1 MDARSIVKMKGF
13 AHTAAHSV
21 LVTLC
26 ATFLACGGGR
36 NKAEN
41 QLTGGDESDI
51 DQLLSTSEQQ
61 KRQSAEEQE
70 VLRLLGIAPDDQ
82 ANDSSRMAPA
92 AESQTEAAS
101 ADEVQRL
108 ERELQDRDQQIAI
121 LRNELASQERRLQEL
136 QTERARPVKIATR
149 QQTAGGV
156 SANYRS
162 AYEKAMSLYNGHNY
176 RDALASFANL
186 LSMDDKN
193 SLADNAQYWMGEC
206 YYALGNYNQAVA
218 EFQKVLSFTRS
229 NKSDAAL
236 LKLGLCYI
244 RLGDRDQARS
254 ELEQL
259 IVNFPRSEYVGKARN
274 FLAAADGR

>member
-1 MDARSIVKMKGF
+1 MDARSIAKMKSLALG
-13 AHTAAHSV
+13 TARLA
-21 LVTLC
+21 LVAVCT
-26 ATFLACGGGR
+26 TFLACGGGR

-41 QLTGGDESDI
+41 QSDGGDADI
-51 DQLLSTSEQQ
+51 DQLLSTSEQE

-70 VLRLLGIAPDDQ
+70 VLRLLGISPEDQ
-82 ANDSSRMAPA
+82 ANDSSKMTPT
-92 AESQTEAAS
+92 AESQNDTPSSE
-101 ADEVQRL
+101 EVQRL
-108 ERELQDRDQQIAI
+108 ERELQDRDQQIVI

-149 QQTAGGV
+149 PQVSGGV
-156 SANYRS
+156 SAEYRA
-162 AYEKAMSLYNGHNY
+162 AYEKAMSLYNRHNY
-176 RDALASFANL
+176 RDALAAFTNL
-186 LSMDDKN
+186 LARDDKN
-193 SLADNAQYWMGEC
+193 SLADNAQYWVGEC
-206 YYALGNYNQAVA
+206 YYALGDYNQAVA

-244 RLGDRDQARS
+244 RLGDRNQARS

-259 IVNFPRSEYVGKARN
+259 IANFPRSEYVGKARN

>member
-1 MDARSIVKMKGF
+1 MFARCIAKLKGF
-13 AHTAAHSV
+13 TPTAARCV
-21 LVTLC
+21 LVTMC

-41 QLTGGDESDI
+41 QSAGGEADI
-51 DQLLSTSEQQ
+51 DQLLSTSEQE

-70 VLRLLGIAPDDQ
+70 VLRLLGITPEDQ
-82 ANDSSRMAPA
+82 ANDSSKMSPA
-92 AESQTEAAS
+92 AEPQNDTAS
-101 ADEVQRL
+101 SEEVQRL

-121 LRNELASQERRLQEL
+121 LRNELAAQDRRLQEL
-136 QTERARPVKIATR
+136 QTEPARPVKVATR
-149 QQTAGGV
+149 PQVSGGV
-156 SANYRS
+156 SAEYRS
-162 AYEKAMSLYNGHNY
+162 AYENAMSLYNRHNH
-176 RDALASFANL
+176 REALTAFTNL
-186 LSMDDKN
+186 LAMDDKN

-244 RLGDRDQARS
+244 RLGDRNQARS

-259 IVNFPRSEYVGKARN
+259 IANFPRSEYVGKARN
-274 FLAAADGR
+274 FLAASDGR

>member
-1 MDARSIVKMKGF
+1 MDARSISKMKGF
-13 AHTAAHSV
+13 PLSAARCMV
-21 LVTLC
+21 VALC

-41 QLTGGDESDI
+41 QSDGGEADI

-70 VLRLLGIAPDDQ
+70 VLRLLGITPEDQ
-82 ANDSSRMAPA
+82 ANDSSKMAAA
-92 AESQTEAAS
+92 AEPQDETAS
-101 ADEVQRL
+101 SDEVQRL
-108 ERELQDRDQQIAI
+108 ERELQDRDQQIVI

-149 QQTAGGV
+149 PQSAGGV
-156 SANYRS
+156 SAEYRS
-162 AYEKAMSLYNGHNY
+162 AYEKAMSLYNRHNY
-176 RDALASFANL
+176 REALASFANL
-186 LSMDDKN
+186 LAMDDKN
-193 SLADNAQYWMGEC
+193 SLADNAQYWIGEC

-244 RLGDRDQARS
+244 RLGDRTQARS

-259 IVNFPRSEYVGKARN
+259 IANFPRSEYVGKARN
-274 FLAAADGR
+274 FLAASDGR